1 MMISSGL
8 DAIAIGVDDLLAV
21 FLGESAKLTAGENVE
36 HGFGRAAEPDPERR
50 YDERP
55 VDEDRMR
62 HHRVDKRAVIEAD
75 VVKTEVDI
83 GGALLGEQLAR
94 LAGGQ
99 VAHMRTEDGGVGEDG
114 VRSCKIRWVE

>member
-62 HHRVDKRAVIEAD
+62 HHRVDKRAVFEAV
-75 VVKTEVDI
+75 VVKTEVGI
-83 GGALLGEQLAR
+83 GRALLAEQVAR
-94 LAGGQ
+94 LD
-99 VAHMRTEDGGVGEDG
+99 RSEERRVGHEC
-114 VRSCKIRWVE
+114 VSTRRSRWSPYH